1 MCRYDDDFE
10 WYVGG
15 EGTETAEGDRTCEDC
30 GRLIPAG
37 EEHTWIVE
45 EPVDDGWD
53 NEVLF
58 VAIQPGKRWISAGD
72 PFIVIPEDDID
83 VWEALGFTVCDF
95 NRRDLYPGPP
105 QYHYCCNH
113 CRAADLW
120 LREVCDQHVVFVTT
134 IDLEQHRHEYT
145 DDQLG
150 PDFVTLETLSRQRWR
165 SKLTG
170 ELIPVPVI
178 HLLAKKAA
186 VHALAGGMIA

>member
-15 EGTETAEGDRTCEDC
+15 EGCETAEDDRTCEDC
-30 GRLIPAG
+30 GRVIPAG

-53 NEVLF
+53 TEF
-58 VAIQPGKRWISAGD
+58 VAVDPGVRRVKPGD
-72 PFIVIPEDDID
+72 PFIIIQEDDIWI
-83 VWEALGFTVCDF
+83 WEALGFYVLEET
-95 NRRDLYPGPP
+95 RGSLYPEPP
-105 QYHYCCNH
+105 KYHYCCNH

-178 HLLAKKAA
+178 RRLAEDAA
-186 VHALAGGMIA
+186 RHALDGGLVA